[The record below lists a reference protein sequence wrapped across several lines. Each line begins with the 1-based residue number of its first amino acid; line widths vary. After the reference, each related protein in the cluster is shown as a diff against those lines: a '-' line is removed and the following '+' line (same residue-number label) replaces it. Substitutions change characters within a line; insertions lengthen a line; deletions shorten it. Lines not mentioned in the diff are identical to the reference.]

1 MYILEVLI
9 QGFRGKATHH
19 GGLGWSTVP
28 LPRGYGEIVLVDTG
42 SYGYRVPLRKE
53 LERLGLGAE
62 DVTSVVLTHWHTRT
76 RGKGGIK

>member
-1 MYILEVLI
+1 ML
-9 QGFRGKATHH
+9 RGH
-19 GGLGWSTVP
+19 
-28 LPRGYGEIVLVDTG
+28 GEIVFVDTG
-42 SYGYRVPLRKE
+42 SYGYSVPLPKK